1 MFFSLCHVVSG
12 FLSFAETRF
21 WPTHEFLDKIQFLA
35 LLNLGGGVL
44 YHVWRLCILFGGF
57 VYCLGAL
64 YIVWELR
71 IMRGSFS
78 LRV

>member
-1 MFFSLCHVVSG
+1 M
-12 FLSFAETRF
+12 LSQVFCLLQRRVF
-21 WPTHEFLDKIQFLA
+21 GLITHEFLDKIQFLA

-44 YHVWRLCILFGGF
+44 HHVWRLCILFGGF

-71 IMRGSFS
+71 IMLGSFS